1 MFGRNPEQPPQ
12 GPPPDEQGQQVNLN
26 DLPKPRM
33 RTFRVQ
39 HEDEFG
45 NQIETLVNAHVL
57 AIAEDNR
64 TVFQTY
70 VVDEVLS
77 MINRLPF
84 QLQVTRVMTGV
95 IGVEDVTPAGE
106 PSRIIH

>member
-12 GPPPDEQGQQVNLN
+12 GPPPEEQGQQVNLN

-39 HEDEFG
+39 SEDTFG
-45 NQIETLVNAHVL
+45 NLVETIINAHTL

-77 MINRLPF
+77 MMNRLPF
-84 QLQVTRVMTGV
+84 QLQVTRVMTRV
-95 IGVEDVTPAGE
+95 IEVEDVTPADE